1 MSLTR
6 TACSNSLSVLRSGKI
21 LAYRGCKLILDG
33 GVVSISS
40 DDISFPSEF
49 HYGENGPFLKVFVFS
64 YVKLLCDSPFEPTS
78 PKPLRLKMKF
88 LKALLTEDL
97 RSLIKRFSDLADR
110 ILTLSYSTGS
120 EDSTVLIDDELI
132 HTFVEGIK
140 DTPVFKEYL
149 AWYRGRD
156 PGLLRYVL
164 TFLRFGKK
172 LKYIDSSLDTVAFR
186 DWCQVEDR
194 LRTLKLSDCDVR
206 NLKTVLSECLGPLQ
220 IDTLLPHFGGGK
232 VAERHVL
239 NVYDKL
245 GSLGIHPRLEYAFCK
260 PMLMSRSEEKGFHQR
275 WWSTHN
281 DTHDVSLLKFVPK
294 DISKSRSICMEPNAF
309 MFFQQEVWRWMRRSI
324 DQAPIGRFI
333 NLSDQGVSRDAAI
346 HGSQYLCTDTIDLSS
361 ASDSVS
367 VELVKRVFP
376 RDWLYYML
384 ATRTSKVK
392 TPDGSVR
399 SVYKFAP
406 MGSAVCFPTQ
416 CILFTGICIYA
427 YHAVMT
433 GTTTGNYELT
443 ASDVSATLAGMYER
457 RSAWTPF
464 RKKFEPPVVFGDDI
478 ACDSRVTGVVIDL
491 LERFGFVVNVGKS
504 FTGSRSFR
512 ESCGVYA
519 YEGHDV
525 TPVMY
530 RMPFFT
536 EGRWDAKVYASIIGS
551 INNANDVGYHHVA
564 SFWLSLLKEY
574 GFRNRLPFVVDNLAF
589 GIFTLNKHEV
599 PRTDLR
605 WNASWQV
612 NEERVQGIGPAVVKS
627 NRPHNLDDYSMDQW
641 WRSRVRDVTYLPE
654 TGGSRIRP
662 QETRLVP
669 RWARYE

>member
-1 MSLTR
+1 M
-6 TACSNSLSVLRSGKI
+6 
-21 LAYRGCKLILDG
+21 AYRGCKLILDG

-40 DDISFPSEF
+40 NDVSFPSEF
-49 HYGENGPFLKVFVFS
+49 HYGVNEPFLKVFVFS
-64 YVKLLCDSPFEPTS
+64 YVKLLCDSPFEPAS

-88 LKALLTEDL
+88 LRTLLSEDL
-97 RSLIKRFSDLADR
+97 RSLIKRFSGLADS
-110 ILTLSYSTGS
+110 ILTLSYTTGS
-120 EDSTVLIDDELI
+120 EDSTILIGDELI
-132 HTFVEGIK
+132 NTFVDGMK

-149 AWYRGRD
+149 AWYRDRD
-156 PGLLRYVL
+156 PALLRYVL

-172 LKYIDSSLDTVAFR
+172 IKYIDPELDTTAFR
-186 DWCQVEDR
+186 EWLQVEDR

-220 IDTLLPHFGGGK
+220 IDTLLPHFGSGK
-232 VAERHVL
+232 VAERHVAD
-239 NVYDKL
+239 VYDKL
-245 GSLGIHPRLEYAFCK
+245 RSLATHPRLEYAFSK
-260 PMLMSRSEEKGFHQR
+260 PMLMNRSEEKGFRQR
-275 WWSTHN
+275 WWGARN
-281 DTHDVSLLKFVPK
+281 DALDVSLLKFVPK

-324 DQAPIGRFI
+324 DSAPIGRFI
-333 NLSDQGVSRDAAI
+333 NLSDQGVSREAAI

-392 TPDGSVR
+392 TPDGSIR

-416 CILFTGICIYA
+416 CVLFTGICIYA

-433 GTTTGNYELT
+433 GRT
-443 ASDVSATLAGMYER
+443 AGSYDLSVDDVKATLANMFPR

-464 RKKFEPPVVFGDDI
+464 RRKFEPPVVFGDDI
-478 ACDSRVTGVVIDL
+478 SVDSRVTDTVINL
-491 LERFGFVVNVGKS
+491 LDRYGFVVNVGKS

-525 TPVMY
+525 TPVLY
-530 RMPFFT
+530 RLPFFT

-574 GFRNRLPFVVDNLAF
+574 GFRNRLPFVEDHLAF
-589 GIFTLNKHEV
+589 GIFTLKKHEV
-599 PRTDLR
+599 PQTSLR
-605 WNASWQV
+605 WNACWQV
-612 NEERVQGIGPAVVKS
+612 NEERVQGIGPKRVKS
-627 NRPHNLDDYSMDQW
+627 DRPHNLDDYAMDQW
-641 WRSRVRDVTYLPE
+641 WRSRVGSPTYSPE
-654 TGGSRIRP
+654 TGSLLIRP